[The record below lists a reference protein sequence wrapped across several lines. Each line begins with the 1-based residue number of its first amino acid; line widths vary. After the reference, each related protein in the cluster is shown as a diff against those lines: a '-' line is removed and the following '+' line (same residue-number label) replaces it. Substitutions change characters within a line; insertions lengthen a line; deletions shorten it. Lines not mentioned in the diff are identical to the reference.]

1 MGCENIIKIFFHM
14 STNIKLYHWQTT
26 SYAQHKATDDLLT
39 SILPLIDTFI
49 EVYMGRY
56 QRPKFS
62 NDFNILV
69 EELTTDS
76 LIRLIN
82 EYISF
87 LKKDVPTYLKS
98 SDTDILNIRDEML
111 ANFNK
116 TLYLLTLN

>member
-1 MGCENIIKIFFHM
+1 M